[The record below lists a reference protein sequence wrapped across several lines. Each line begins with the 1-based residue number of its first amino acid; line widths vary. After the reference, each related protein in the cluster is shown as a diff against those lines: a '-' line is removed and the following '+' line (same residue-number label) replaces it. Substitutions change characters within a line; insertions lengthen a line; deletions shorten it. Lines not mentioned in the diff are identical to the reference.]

1 MHICVFLVPLIS
13 RALWLTTALCQF
25 THNTNKNNHIISGNN
40 NIQAKKALLSVLV
53 SVLAN
58 IQIQVLE

>member
-1 MHICVFLVPLIS
+1 M
-13 RALWLTTALCQF
+13 WLTTALCQF